1 METPTSPTTLIK
13 AAIYDSSRINE
24 ILVETFVPQILDLS
38 NLVLKTFL
46 QSGRVFFIGNG
57 GSAAEAQ
64 HIATEFIV
72 RIKHERRALPAI
84 ALTADTSVLTATGND
99 FSFESIFSRQIEAL
113 AEKRDLLVALS
124 TSGSSVNVINAIKQA
139 SLQGVSTVGF
149 TGNRN
154 GEIVSLADYS
164 FKVPSANTQRIQ
176 EVHLLIW
183 HIICELVDD
192 AISSEKTTIV

>member
-1 METPTSPTTLIK
+1 MESSTNLIK
-13 AAIYDSSRINE
+13 SSISESTSINE
-24 ILVETFVPQILDLS
+24 ILIQKFVPQIIELS
-38 NLVLKTFL
+38 NLVLRTFL

-84 ALTADTSVLTATGND
+84 ALTSDTSVLTATGND

-124 TSGSSVNVINAIKQA
+124 TSGSSLNVINAIKQA
-139 SLQGVSTVGF
+139 SLQGVPTIGF

-154 GEIVSLADYS
+154 GVIVSMVDYP
-164 FKVPSANTQRIQ
+164 FEVPSDNTQRIQ

-192 AISSEKTTIV
+192 AISTEKKTIV